1 MVWAC
6 IGQLMLGIT
15 YSGNMVLL
23 KSIVGDT
30 AEAAKDDL
38 GEDFTGRL
46 FAIYMCVTKA
56 SLAIAVGIMFL
67 ILQAIG
73 YVPRAGNANAPE
85 ALRNLELCF
94 ILIPAALTAAGG
106 LVIFSGPRLRRR
118 AGVPPIRK
126 GAVEGKEVAVRE

>member
-85 ALRNLELCF
+85 AIRNLELC
-94 ILIPAALTAAGG
+94 LDRKST
-106 LVIFSGPRLRRR
+106 RLNSSH
-118 AGVPPIRK
+118 
-126 GAVEGKEVAVRE
+126 